1 MVNELRRKTVDKQLA
16 KRAKELVQRWRNLMI
31 NSAQVIQQ
39 AKLPS
44 SQPNG
49 MLSKSSSKRSIS
61 SPDQCTAPLKV
72 CNSLNKCMPI
82 FIH

>member
-1 MVNELRRKTVDKQLA
+1 MVNGLRRKTVDKQLA

-31 NSAQVIQQ
+31 NSAQVLQQ
-39 AKLPS
+39 AKLPP

-49 MLSKSSSKRSIS
+49 MLTNHNKRPIS

-72 CNSLNKCMPI
+72 
-82 FIH
+82 

>member
-1 MVNELRRKTVDKQLA
+1 MVNELRRKTVDKKLA

-31 NSAQVIQQ
+31 NSAQILQQ

-49 MLSKSSSKRSIS
+49 TLTNHSKRPIT

-72 CNSLNKCMPI
+72 
-82 FIH
+82 

>member
-44 SQPNG
+44 SQSNG
-49 MLSKSSSKRSIS
+49 MLSTYSKRPIT

-72 CNSLNKCMPI
+72 QN
-82 FIH
+82 

>member
-16 KRAKELVQRWRNLMI
+16 KRAKELVQRWRNLMMT
-31 NSAQVIQQ
+31 SAQALQQ

-49 MLSKSSSKRSIS
+49 VLSNYTKRPIS

-72 CNSLNKCMPI
+72 
-82 FIH
+82 

>member
-31 NSAQVIQQ
+31 NKAEAIQQ
-39 AKLPS
+39 AKLPPS
-44 SQPNG
+44 SQSNG
-49 MLSKSSSKRSIS
+49 MLNNCYKRPIT

-72 CNSLNKCMPI
+72 
-82 FIH
+82 